1 MSADALRY
9 GRVAMTLHWLIA
21 ALILLDFL
29 LALSFSKFDPGS
41 PFYLSFAYDQHM
53 SVGMMALVLSVFRL
67 GWRLLH
73 RAPPL
78 PAEMGAPLR
87 LLARLS
93 HAALYVFMLGAPL
106 SGWVILSVRKR
117 PPPFAGNLS
126 WPNLQF
132 LTDLDHPHRTVI
144 HQAFLPGHIWF
155 SYAGMTLVALHVLAA
170 LYHHYLKHDDV
181 MRRML
186 PWARQQHGPE
196 GIP

>member
-1 MSADALRY
+1 MSTWRY
-9 GRVAMTLHWLIA
+9 DPVAKTLHWLIA
-21 ALILLDFL
+21 ALILLDFA
-29 LALSFSKFDPGS
+29 LAISFSRFDPGS
-41 PFYLSFAYDQHM
+41 PLYFSLAYDQHM
-53 SVGMMALVLSVFRL
+53 SVGMMVLVLSVLRL

-78 PAEMGAPLR
+78 PAEMGALLR

-106 SGWVILSVRKR
+106 SGWVILSVRKK
-117 PPPFAGNLS
+117 PPPLAGNLS

-144 HQAFLPGHIWF
+144 HDAFLPGHIWF
-155 SYAGMTLVALHVLAA
+155 SYAGMTLVAVHVLAA
-170 LYHHYLKHDDV
+170 LYHHYFIHDDV

-186 PWARQQHGPE
+186 PWARLRHGPE